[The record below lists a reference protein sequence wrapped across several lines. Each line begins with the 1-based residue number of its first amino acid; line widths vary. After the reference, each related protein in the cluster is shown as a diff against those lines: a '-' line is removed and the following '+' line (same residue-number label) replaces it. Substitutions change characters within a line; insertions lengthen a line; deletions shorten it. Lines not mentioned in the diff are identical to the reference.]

1 MIVHPHP
8 DLVNAY
14 DPQYGIARLSDRR
27 EQITTVAIRLWNADH
42 DYLQGVNRK
51 LWDMNMDEGGIPA
64 DVTGASG
71 KGIESRLAS
80 ERTTCRAG
88 EERILRHHPRQR
100 QRSAPGG
107 AARGGRPEG
116 AGGSIVGEMIGI
128 PRC

>member
-64 DVTGASG
+64 DVQRRYVKLAMAALGYDCTSKDG
-71 KGIESRLAS
+71 KAI
-80 ERTTCRAG
+80 
-88 EERILRHHPRQR
+88 
-100 QRSAPGG
+100 SADP
-107 AARGGRPEG
+107 A
-116 AGGSIVGEMIGI
+116 
-128 PRC
+128 

>member
-51 LWDMNMDEGGIPA
+51 LWDMNMDEGGAGEMLSPVRALRRSGPA
-64 DVTGASG
+64 DGAS
-71 KGIESRLAS
+71 R
-80 ERTTCRAG
+80 RVCR
-88 EERILRHHPRQR
+88 
-100 QRSAPGG
+100 
-107 AARGGRPEG
+107 
-116 AGGSIVGEMIGI
+116 
-128 PRC
+128 